1 MKTQVLRI
9 AVVVTGLLMV
19 SSALAQSKPGDVL
32 VNVPFS
38 FIVNNHQMPAGRY
51 VVTPATYGVL
61 RIFDTENSRNQL
73 FMGVHS
79 VQSSKTQTPK
89 LVFHRYGDSYFL
101 SEVWNGQSNIG
112 KQLPPSK
119 AEKEIASEKR
129 TGGRTNGEV
138 AVVRPE
144 R

>member
-9 AVVVTGLLMV
+9 AVVVTGLLMA
-19 SSALAQSKPGDVL
+19 SSALAQGKPGDVL

-51 VVTPATYGVL
+51 VVTPASYGFL
-61 RIFDTENSRNQL
+61 RIYDTENSRNQL
-73 FMGVHS
+73 FMAANS
-79 VQSSKTQTPK
+79 VVSSKTQTPK

-101 SEVWNGQSNIG
+101 SEVWNGQSDIG

-119 AEKEIASEKR
+119 AEKEIASGER
-129 TGGRTNGEV
+129 TGVRSNGEV

>member
-73 FMGVHS
+73 FTGVHS

-119 AEKEIASEKR
+119 AEKEIASGKR
-129 TGGRTNGEV
+129 TGSRSNGEV